1 MPLLGNHVLL
11 ILGYHVNREI
21 GFRATDAGLRFK
33 QNCVGFLRGNTG
45 EYEVF

>member
-21 GFRATDAGLRFK
+21 GFRATDAIRGILRA
-33 QNCVGFLRGNTG
+33 VRI
-45 EYEVF
+45 